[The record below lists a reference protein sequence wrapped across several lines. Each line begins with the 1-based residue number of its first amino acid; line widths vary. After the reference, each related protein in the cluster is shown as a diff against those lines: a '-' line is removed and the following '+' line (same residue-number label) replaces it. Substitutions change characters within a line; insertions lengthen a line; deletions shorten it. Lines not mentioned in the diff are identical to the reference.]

1 MLEHLHFQKRLS
13 VFLDALLN
21 GAEELFHMSIVLFLL
36 VSLVLASVHALFGTS
51 PMNNAIGAA
60 KELRWSDGLIWDGPK
75 VGRDA
80 FILCWLTV
88 VRLLL
93 LFLLLRVTCV
103 IVFSW

>member
-1 MLEHLHFQKRLS
+1 MLEHLQFQKRLS

-21 GAEELFHMSIVLFLL
+21 GAEELFHMSIVLVLV
-36 VSLVLASVHALFGTS
+36 VSLVFASAHALFGTS
-51 PMNNAIGAA
+51 PMNDAIGAA
-60 KELRWSDGLIWDGPK
+60 KELRWSDSLIRDGPK
-75 VGRDA
+75 TGQDVSI
-80 FILCWLTV
+80 FCWLTV